1 MAGDLGH
8 QTVLLD
14 EAVGALNISAAGRY
28 IDGTFGR
35 GGHSRA
41 ILARLGPDGELLSID
56 RDPAAIASG
65 RAQFAE
71 ESRLRLE
78 QAAFREMVSLAGRL
92 GWLGRVDGIL
102 LDLGVSSPQLDAP
115 GRGFSFLTDG
125 PLDMRMDPDSGP
137 SAAEWIAAAPERE
150 IAAVLRELGEER
162 FAGRIARAIVRAR
175 SEAPITRTRR
185 LAQVILAANPAWE
198 KGKHPAT
205 RSFQA
210 IRIRV
215 NDELEQLREAL
226 QQSLRLL
233 AARGRLVVISFHS
246 LEDRIVKRFMRDQA
260 RGDDLPPGVP
270 VTADR
275 LHPRM
280 RLVGKALRPGDREVL
295 DNPRARSAVMRVA
308 ELVP

>member
-1 MAGDLGH
+1 MDGH
-8 QTVLLD
+8 LRHQSVLLD

-41 ILARLGPDGELLSID
+41 ILARLGPEGQLLAID
-56 RDPAAIASG
+56 RDPWAISFG
-65 RAQFAE
+65 RVQFAG
-71 ESRLRLE
+71 ESRMRLE
-78 QAAFREMVSLAGRL
+78 QAAFGEMTALAGSL

-115 GRGFSFLTDG
+115 QRGFSFLADG
-125 PLDMRMDPDSGP
+125 PLDMRMDPDSVP
-137 SAAEWIAAAPERE
+137 SAAEWIATATERE
-150 IAAVLRELGEER
+150 IASVLRDLGEER

-175 SEAPITRTRR
+175 DQAPITRTGR
-185 LAQVILAANPAWE
+185 LAEVIAAANPAWE
-198 KGKHPAT
+198 KDKHPAT

-215 NDELEQLREAL
+215 NGELEQLREAL

-233 AARGRLVVISFHS
+233 AARGRLVVVSFHS

-260 RGDDLPPGVP
+260 RGDDLPKGVP

-275 LHPRM
+275 LRPRM
-280 RLVGKALRPGDREVL
+280 RLLGKALRASDQEVL

-308 ELVP
+308 EMVA